1 MNEYKKKEWDE
12 LHKSSSD
19 VNKLNSSNKKT
30 DVGGVTQDDIDK
42 ADKKQYLNQDKYCDY
57 IRNCLSIYKNV
68 LLFSNDPYAS
78 ITGWE
83 LIKFLLFFIDKI
95 LEFFKKQMAMKEDE
109 ILRKQE
115 NYNDN
120 ITELERKL
128 ENEKKKNMDANE
140 ILYKEIET
148 KESEKQN
155 KDNTIINLN
164 REQDVK

>member
-1 MNEYKKKEWDE
+1 M
-12 LHKSSSD
+12 
-19 VNKLNSSNKKT
+19 
-30 DVGGVTQDDIDK
+30 
-42 ADKKQYLNQDKYCDY
+42 
-57 IRNCLSIYKNV
+57 
-68 LLFSNDPYAS
+68 FSNDPYAS

-109 ILRKQE
+109 ILRKYE

-140 ILYKEIET
+140 ILLSQINVTEKEKLSRDET
-148 KESEKQN
+148 
-155 KDNTIINLN
+155 INN
-164 REQDVK
+164 Q